1 MRRTILLTNDDGYWA
16 PGILALHRALSV
28 RNDVIVVAPD
38 THMSGVGH
46 AITIVRPLRYDR
58 LPDRL
63 GLTGYWVN
71 GTPADC
77 IKLALTRL
85 LPKRPDLV
93 VSGMNLGENTGVSA
107 FYSGTL
113 AGAREGA
120 LHRLPSVAFSLGVR
134 ARAHLDDYSG
144 QAAWLLDQLH
154 PIAADSRDGD
164 RACAGNPNSIL
175 YNVNFPE
182 VAPEQC
188 HGIRVT
194 RQSSSPFADC
204 FEERFDETHGPGMWL
219 AGGRGALE
227 PEADVDSTAHYA
239 GYTTITPLGLDT
251 TAHSA
256 RRELA
261 GLDGAQAPRS

>member
-28 RNDVIVVAPD
+28 QHDVIVVAPD

-58 LPDRL
+58 LPEVL
-63 GLTGYWVN
+63 GLRGFWVN

-77 IKLALTRL
+77 VKLALTRL
-85 LPKRPDLV
+85 LDRRPDV
-93 VSGMNLGENTGVSA
+93 VASGMNLGENTGVSA

-120 LHRLPSVAFSLGVR
+120 LNKLPSVAFSLGLR
-134 ARAHLDDYSG
+134 ARNHLDSYC
-144 QAAWLLDQLH
+144 QRAASLLNRLLEITA
-154 PIAADSRDGD
+154 PGAAGD
-164 RACAGNPNSIL
+164 NPRSIL

-182 VAPEQC
+182 VPPDQSR
-188 HGIRVT
+188 GVKIT
-194 RQSSSPFADC
+194 RQSSAPFDDA
-204 FEERFDETHGPGMWL
+204 FEERFNETHGPGMWL

-227 PEADVDSTAHYA
+227 PELDFDSTAHYA

-256 RRELA
+256 RGELTA
-261 GLDGAQAPRS
+261 LDGLEPPAS